1 MKQITA
7 FIKPHMEG
15 KVVSALHDL
24 PEFPG
29 FTVIEARGQGHGRGA
44 GGSFVATEMNFA
56 YHPRCVLIVTCEDE
70 QAEAICRIIIE
81 NASTGL
87 KGDGIVSVSE
97 VAQLFR
103 IRPGRLPEGAF
114 ATSKIKGSK

>member
-7 FIKPHMEG
+7 FIQPHMEG

-44 GGSFVATEMNFA
+44 GGSFVATERDLT
-56 YHPRCVLIVTCEDE
+56 YHPRHILIVVCDDE
-70 QAEAICRIIIE
+70 HVEALCRVIVK

-87 KGDGIVSVSE
+87 KGDGVVSVSD
-97 VAQLFR
+97 VTLLFR
-103 IRPGRLPEGAF
+103 IRSGQLNGGAF
-114 ATSKIKGSK
+114 SAAGLKGA

>member
-44 GGSFVATEMNFA
+44 GGRFVATEMNFT
-56 YHPRCVLIVTCEDE
+56 YHPCHILIVICPDE
-70 QAEAICRIIIE
+70 LAEAICRTIIE
-81 NASTGL
+81 NANTGL
-87 KGDGIVSVSE
+87 NGDGIVSISE
-97 VAQLFR
+97 VAHLFR
-103 IRPGRLPEGAF
+103 IRPGHLPDGAF
-114 ATSKIKGSK
+114 GVSGTKGHK